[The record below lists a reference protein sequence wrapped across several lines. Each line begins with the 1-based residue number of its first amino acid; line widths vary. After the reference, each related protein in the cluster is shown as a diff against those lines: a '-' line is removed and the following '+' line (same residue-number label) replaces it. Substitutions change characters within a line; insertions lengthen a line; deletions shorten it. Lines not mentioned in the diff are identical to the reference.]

1 MSLQYV
7 TQIQTMVTQNEHLAN
22 FILVSDSQKK
32 EKSSSLGAP
41 QATQQQPPA
50 KGKAK

>member
-1 MSLQYV
+1 MN
-7 TQIQTMVTQNEHLAN
+7 QIQVMVTQNEHLAN

-32 EKSSSLGAP
+32 ERSSSLGAP
-41 QATQQQPPA
+41 QAQQQPPA